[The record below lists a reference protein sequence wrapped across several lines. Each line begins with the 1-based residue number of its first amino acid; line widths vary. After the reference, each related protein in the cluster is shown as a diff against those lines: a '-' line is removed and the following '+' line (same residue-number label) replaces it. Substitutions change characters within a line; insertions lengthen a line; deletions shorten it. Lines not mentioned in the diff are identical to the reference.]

1 MIVDTN
7 IIIDLLNGKKEAFK
21 FLDSNLRN
29 NLLLSVVSVSE
40 IYAGIRGEKEVQLLE
55 DLLTIFE
62 LIPVNKSIAVEAG
75 FLINKFRASHGI
87 EIPDALIAATANYLK
102 MPVASLNKKH
112 FSVLTNDLV
121 VPY

>member
-87 EIPDALIAATANYLK
+87 EIPDALIAATAN
-102 MPVASLNKKH
+102 
-112 FSVLTNDLV
+112 
-121 VPY
+121 